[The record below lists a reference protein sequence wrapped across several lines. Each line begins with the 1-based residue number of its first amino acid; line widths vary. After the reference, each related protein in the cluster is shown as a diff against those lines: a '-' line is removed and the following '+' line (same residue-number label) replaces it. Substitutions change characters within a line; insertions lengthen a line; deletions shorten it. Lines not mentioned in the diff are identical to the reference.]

1 MLNEKIYIPQNIF
14 YFSEDLSGKVGWE
27 SSSLSLNSQ
36 LFVIIVDILVFY
48 TFVNVGIISVFLLFF
63 IAVEQWFGKSPIIK
77 GENVKRE
84 GCTFQQSTNS
94 CISSFQQ
101 EMICP
106 VLLLSLFPT
115 RNCLP
120 NSCVFFRSKKKPN
133 SVSGFKW
140 SWTEGRAAQP
150 RSKATQP
157 IFSNVQAIFNV
168 QACKKFKR
176 VDKQISRV

>member
-14 YFSEDLSGKVGWE
+14 YFSEDLSGEVGLE

-36 LFVIIVDILVFY
+36 LFVIVDILVFY
-48 TFVNVGIISVFLLFF
+48 AFVNVGIISVFLLFF

-106 VLLLSLFPT
+106 VLLLSFF
-115 RNCLP
+115 RLP
-120 NSCVFFRSKKKPN
+120 NSCVIFLSKKKPD
-133 SVSGFKW
+133 SVSGFK
-140 SWTEGRAAQP
+140 
-150 RSKATQP
+150 
-157 IFSNVQAIFNV
+157 
-168 QACKKFKR
+168 
-176 VDKQISRV
+176 